1 MIRCITYIIISIFG
15 ISISFAQVKSEEI
28 LIKNGE
34 IELPGTL
41 TFTKENTP
49 LIIWVHG
56 SGPIERN
63 GNQSAQ
69 NVQANYIKQ
78 FRDSINKENI
88 AFFSYDKR
96 TANKNNSKLLAN
108 TKITDF
114 TVDAEKVIAHFKND
128 TRFSKIILI
137 GHSQGS
143 LIAMMAAKNVDKY
156 ISIAGTGEQIDE
168 TIIKQITKNNAP
180 LGIAARKQFDTLRV
194 KGKIETVH
202 PFLMSIFG
210 KPNQPFLYSWMQLNP
225 ESEIKKLQIP
235 ILIINGDKDLQV
247 TVEDAKLLHSANPNS
262 KLVIIENMNHVLKD
276 IQEEENNLK
285 SYYSPEYQISD
296 KLIKTISLFIKK

>member
-1 MIRCITYIIISIFG
+1 MIRFITYLAITFFGTFISL
-15 ISISFAQVKSEEI
+15 AQVKSEEI
-28 LIKNGE
+28 LIKNGA

-41 TFTKENTP
+41 TFTEENSP

-56 SGPIERN
+56 SGPVDRN
-63 GNQSAQ
+63 GNQPAQ
-69 NVQANYIKQ
+69 NVKANYIKQ
-78 FRDSINKENI
+78 FRDSINKKDI
-88 AFFSYDKR
+88 AFYSYDKR

-114 TVDAEKVIAHFKND
+114 AVDVEKVITYFKNEKH
-128 TRFSKIILI
+128 FSKIILV

-143 LIAMMAAKNVDKY
+143 LIAMMAAKEVDKY
-156 ISIAGTGEQIDE
+156 ISIAGAGEQIDE

-194 KGKIETVH
+194 KGKIKTVH

-210 KPNQPFLYSWMQLNP
+210 KPNQPFLYDWMQLNP
-225 ESEIKKLQIP
+225 KTEIKKLTIP
-235 ILIINGDKDLQV
+235 ILIINGDKDIQV
-247 TVEDAKLLHSANPNS
+247 SIEDAKMLHAANTDS

-276 IQEEENNLK
+276 IQKEEDNLK
-285 SYYSPEYQISD
+285 SYYSSEYQISD